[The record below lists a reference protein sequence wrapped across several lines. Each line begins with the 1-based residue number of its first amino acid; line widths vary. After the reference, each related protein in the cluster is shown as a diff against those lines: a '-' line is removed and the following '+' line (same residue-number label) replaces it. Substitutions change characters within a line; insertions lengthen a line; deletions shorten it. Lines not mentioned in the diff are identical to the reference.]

1 MHPREMKEKTP
12 TSPSLYHEEKNMT
25 KAELKELNEMIDMIL
40 HWSLFAAAIMLII
53 GSIWLT
59 LALRALG

>member
-1 MHPREMKEKTP
+1 
-12 TSPSLYHEEKNMT
+12 MT
-25 KAELKELNEMIDMIL
+25 KAELNELNNMIDMIL
-40 HWSLFAAAIMLII
+40 HGMLFGTCVMLIG

>member
-1 MHPREMKEKTP
+1 
-12 TSPSLYHEEKNMT
+12 MT

-40 HWSLFAAAIMLII
+40 HWSLFAAAVMLII

>member
-1 MHPREMKEKTP
+1 
-12 TSPSLYHEEKNMT
+12 MT
-25 KAELKELNEMIDMIL
+25 KAERRELNEIIDKML
-40 HWSLFAAAIMLII
+40 QWSLIGASVMLIG

>member
-1 MHPREMKEKTP
+1 
-12 TSPSLYHEEKNMT
+12 MT
-25 KAELKELNEMIDMIL
+25 KAELKELNEMIDMML
-40 HWSLFAAAIMLII
+40 HWSLFAASAMLIA